1 MNDTD
6 LLEANAISFE
16 ILESMADA
24 ICSKLC
30 KIVNEKLVGTDLKEV
45 SYEIILNDSSNA
57 GVYYDLSK
65 IVITTGMVRSI
76 YQDALNFP
84 LYSIRVSKDFNIE
97 ELVNKV
103 YYGNEFIF
111 DGGIPEIPD
120 CQLTEFSNFYK
131 NTWIEAGA
139 NKTQEIP
146 AKYSFDYPNALSCR
160 FLMFELMM
168 VWVFYH
174 EFAHYTQ
181 KHNLL
186 QKGAKTHFE
195 SSAFD
200 ILDSALI
207 DEKYLSQ
214 AREVLADTDA
224 MLNTLRYLLSETKR
238 IHPGSLYLLV
248 SVQACMFIRFYKNKN
263 SNYTND
269 ISVGYTHPHPA
280 VRNTFL
286 QLIFIE
292 AMMWDVR
299 KNMSI
304 SEEKKESF
312 LVGFKYIA
320 GRANLFSVAY
330 YTARYSIEEDDR
342 FNFLYLI
349 GRENKDKL
357 QNEVSIIV
365 RFVNSQL
372 LDIIKNTNENEN
384 HIHFLTSVNYF
395 KRIGQYYPE
404 FFEEQG
410 NDRGEQVVI
419 VNDSD
424 LNTLK

>member
-168 VWVFYH
+168 VWVFIM
-174 EFAHYTQ
+174 
-181 KHNLL
+181 NLPI
-186 QKGAKTHFE
+186 TH
-195 SSAFD
+195 
-200 ILDSALI
+200 
-207 DEKYLSQ
+207 
-214 AREVLADTDA
+214 
-224 MLNTLRYLLSETKR
+224 
-238 IHPGSLYLLV
+238 
-248 SVQACMFIRFYKNKN
+248 
-263 SNYTND
+263 
-269 ISVGYTHPHPA
+269 
-280 VRNTFL
+280 RNTIFSRKVL
-286 QLIFIE
+286 KRTLNHQPLIF
-292 AMMWDVR
+292 
-299 KNMSI
+299 
-304 SEEKKESF
+304 
-312 LVGFKYIA
+312 
-320 GRANLFSVAY
+320 
-330 YTARYSIEEDDR
+330 
-342 FNFLYLI
+342 
-349 GRENKDKL
+349 
-357 QNEVSIIV
+357 
-365 RFVNSQL
+365 
-372 LDIIKNTNENEN
+372 
-384 HIHFLTSVNYF
+384 
-395 KRIGQYYPE
+395 
-404 FFEEQG
+404 
-410 NDRGEQVVI
+410 
-419 VNDSD
+419 
-424 LNTLK
+424 